1 MEERSPDPRPLDSVL
16 SASGAEDPGALPL
29 LIGLGVARPPV
40 WEEASVVLEMALG
53 VLPFLGAGV
62 APSED
67 LGWGF
72 GVDLGFGV
80 EAEAAFGV
88 EADAGL
94 GVEAEA
100 AFGVEADAGLGVE
113 ADAGLGVDLLG
124 LGVVGIAGIFS
135 GSASPFNNS
144 SILAPQFSH
153 TAKESSI
160 SKWHLGQVHI

>member
-40 WEEASVVLEMALG
+40 LEEASVVLEMALG
-53 VLPFLGAGV
+53 VLPFLGLGV

-72 GVDLGFGV
+72 GVDLGF
-80 EAEAAFGV
+80 
-88 EADAGL
+88 

-135 GSASPFNNS
+135 GSASPFKIS

>member
-1 MEERSPDPRPLDSVL
+1 MDSVL
-16 SASGAEDPGALPL
+16 SVSGAEDPGALPL
-29 LIGLGVARPPV
+29 RIGLGVARPPV
-40 WEEASVVLEMALG
+40 LEEASVVLEMALG

-80 EAEAAFGV
+80 EADAVLGV

-100 AFGVEADAGLGVE
+100 TFGVEAE
-113 ADAGLGVDLLG
+113 AAFGVDLLG

-135 GSASPFNNS
+135 GSASPFNIS

>member
-40 WEEASVVLEMALG
+40 LEEASVVLEMALG

-72 GVDLGFGV
+72 GVDLGFG
-80 EAEAAFGV
+80 A

-135 GSASPFNNS
+135 GSASPFNIS

>member
-29 LIGLGVARPPV
+29 RIGLGVARPDD

-53 VLPFLGAGV
+53 VDPFLGLGV

-80 EAEAAFGV
+80 EA
-88 EADAGL
+88 DAGL
-94 GVEAEA
+94 GVEA
-100 AFGVEADAGLGVE
+100 DAGFGVE

-135 GSASPFNNS
+135 GSASSVSNS
-144 SILAPQFSH
+144 SILAPQFSQM
-153 TAKESSI
+153 AKPSSI

>member
-1 MEERSPDPRPLDSVL
+1 ML

-40 WEEASVVLEMALG
+40 LEEASVVLEMALG

-80 EAEAAFGV
+80 EAEATFGV

-94 GVEAEA
+94 GVEADA
-100 AFGVEADAGLGVE
+100 AFGAE

-135 GSASPFNNS
+135 GSASPFNIS

>member
-40 WEEASVVLEMALG
+40 LEEASVVLEMALG

-80 EAEAAFGV
+80 EA
-88 EADAGL
+88 D
-94 GVEAEA
+94 A

-113 ADAGLGVDLLG
+113 ADAAFGVDLLG

-135 GSASPFNNS
+135 GSASPFNIS